1 MFNDDDDKFLMD
13 FEKVEEEAA
22 SFLDKE
28 KKRTEKKD

>member
-1 MFNDDDDKFLMD
+1 MD

-28 KKRTEKKD
+28 KKRNEKKDLKLIN